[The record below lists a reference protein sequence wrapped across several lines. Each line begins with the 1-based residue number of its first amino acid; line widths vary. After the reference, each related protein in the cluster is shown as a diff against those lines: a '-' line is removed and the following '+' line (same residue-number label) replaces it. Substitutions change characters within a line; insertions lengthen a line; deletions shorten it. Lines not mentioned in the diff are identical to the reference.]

1 MAAANRSETSSNREF
16 FLSEDEDEREFITPS
31 NSYDSHV
38 DFSSISSSIT
48 STSLASFLQT
58 LCGIYKPP
66 SKENWLLTLAK
77 EAVSNDSKSVLKE
90 EFLNDISRLVE
101 VCFGEARTEK
111 NSQKYAIKLEKAF
124 AEKRTCSFHYFAI
137 RQSWE
142 KFVLGSTSDRDHE
155 ASDNLLQQVL
165 QHFWSSHSGSHINTV
180 EEGQSTEYPAT
191 CDESE
196 FDNIRDHAG
205 WVIKRVR
212 DTLVKGK
219 DELPAME
226 SENDA
231 TVVQGSKV
239 EALNLISN
247 LGEDVKQSDGK
258 FRFIVYYH
266 IVPFFLFLHTLVE
279 SLMTPTTMVAQKGT
293 ILIDC
298 LEKLSKNKE
307 IRAKWSS
314 IVPISN
320 TPSSVVLLQRIVTF
334 FLKSKQQIIR
344 EKGGLKPNKKSMAIR
359 QQLKTKGQP
368 SKQMKIKEIIDL
380 RAENT
385 TPNQFLQNLSVYPE
399 LKQKEILSLLN
410 GKELAKILKSL
421 GKPSFLGKK
430 KCKQIETLIG
440 IIRS

>member
-1 MAAANRSETSSNREF
+1 M
-16 FLSEDEDEREFITPS
+16 
-31 NSYDSHV
+31 
-38 DFSSISSSIT
+38 
-48 STSLASFLQT
+48 QT
-58 LCGIYKPP
+58 LCGIYKPS

-101 VCFGEARTEK
+101 VCLGEAGTEK

-124 AEKRTCSFHYFAI
+124 AEKRTRSFHYFAI

-165 QHFWSSHSGSHINTV
+165 QHFWSSYSGSHINTV

-226 SENDA
+226 SENDS

-239 EALNLISN
+239 EALNLLSN

-298 LEKLSKNKE
+298 LEKLSKNNN

-334 FLKSKQQIIR
+334 FLRSKQQIIR
-344 EKGGLKPNKKSMAIR
+344 KKR
-359 QQLKTKGQP
+359 G
-368 SKQMKIKEIIDL
+368 
-380 RAENT
+380 
-385 TPNQFLQNLSVYPE
+385 V
-399 LKQKEILSLLN
+399 
-410 GKELAKILKSL
+410 
-421 GKPSFLGKK
+421 
-430 KCKQIETLIG
+430 
-440 IIRS
+440 